1 MFEMLV
7 LLFIDRTHPIQ
18 FREDSDIFGM
28 RICRP
33 KGYYTHD
40 LDKDGR
46 NWLHD
51 GKITL
56 VQPVSVA
63 DCFEA
68 LIKNEADAVALN
80 EFTGRKAIKDL
91 DLGSRVDVVQSRP
104 LSIEGLHVLVH
115 KSHPDA
121 SALIDT
127 VNRGLDNIKQNGTYQ
142 DIIDRHMP
150 KIWSEL

>member
-1 MFEMLV
+1 M
-7 LLFIDRTHPIQ
+7 
-18 FREDSDIFGM
+18 
-28 RICRP
+28 
-33 KGYYTHD
+33 
-40 LDKDGR
+40 
-46 NWLHD
+46 
-51 GKITL
+51 
-56 VQPVSVA
+56 QPVSVA

-80 EFTGRKAIKDL
+80 EFTGCKAIKDL

-142 DIIDRHMP
+142 DIIDRHMS